1 MKKIELEEENKK
13 LKRNNQLLYNQN
25 KRILEKYYEEHKPF
39 EEKTETIMEWV
50 WGIICGLIVGYLG
63 ITLFAW
69 IIKITIKFW
78 IGLF

>member
-1 MKKIELEEENKK
+1 MKKIELEEENIK
-13 LKRNNQLLYNQN
+13 LKKYNETLIKQYD
-25 KRILEKYYEEHKPF
+25 KLQKEYLKEHKPF
-39 EEKTETIMEWV
+39 EEKAETIMEWV

-69 IIKITIKFW
+69 LIKITIKFW

>member
-1 MKKIELEEENKK
+1 MKKIELEEENKQLKKYNDMINIEYDK
-13 LKRNNQLLYNQN
+13 LKKAYF
-25 KRILEKYYEEHKPF
+25 KEHKPLK
-39 EEKTETIMEWV
+39 EKSETIMEWV

>member
-1 MKKIELEEENKK
+1 MKKIELEEENIK
-13 LKRNNQLLYNQN
+13 LKNYN
-25 KRILEKYYEEHKPF
+25 
-39 EEKTETIMEWV
+39 KTLKKQAETIMEWV
-50 WGIICGLIVGYLG
+50 WEIICGLIVGYLG